1 MEGAVMAGE
10 PESLHIHEPLKAR
23 VERHNYDRLLM
34 LSDGVFAIA
43 ITLLALELKV
53 PAQWDGSVEGLFGAT
68 GRPLVGYLF
77 GFALVGVFWFVHRR
91 LFAELEQVDGV
102 ITLLNLVLLGLVGLT
117 PFVVR
122 MIAEAGPTRGL
133 PFYLIAVGAVFG
145 AIALIHAWVMFRP
158 RLFHAGVDRV
168 GFRIT
173 AFFQAAM
180 AVALMALGSWALSR
194 HRPVDGTLFSAV
206 VIILAVAQRAIR
218 RRRRLQMSST
228 SRP

>member
-1 MEGAVMAGE
+1 MAGE
-10 PESLHIHEPLKAR
+10 PESLHTHEPLRAR

-43 ITLLALELKV
+43 ITLLALELKI
-53 PAQWDGSVEGLFGAT
+53 PAHWDGSLGGLFGAT

-77 GFALVGVFWFVHRR
+77 GFSLVGVFWFVHRR

-102 ITLLNLVLLGLVGLT
+102 VTLLNLVMLGLVGLT

-122 MIAEAGPTRGL
+122 MIAEAGPTRAL
-133 PFYLIAVGAVFG
+133 PFYLIAVGAVF
-145 AIALIHAWVMFRP
+145 ASFALIQAWVMYRP
-158 RLFHAGVDRV
+158 RLFHAGVDRAA
-168 GFRIT
+168 FRIQAT
-173 AFFQAAM
+173 FQ
-180 AVALMALGSWALSR
+180 ALMAAALIALGTWALWR
-194 HRPVDGTLFSAV
+194 HRPVDSTLFPVV
-206 VIILAVAQRAIR
+206 VIILAIAQRALR

>member
-1 MEGAVMAGE
+1 MAGE

-23 VERHNYDRLLM
+23 IERHNYDRLLM

-43 ITLLALELKV
+43 ITLLALELKL
-53 PAQWDGSVEGLFGAT
+53 PEHWDGSVGALFGAT

-77 GFALVGVFWFVHRR
+77 GFGLVGVFWFIHRR

-102 ITLLNLVLLGLVGLT
+102 ITLLNLALLGLVGLT
-117 PFVVR
+117 PYVAR

-133 PFYLIAVGAVFG
+133 PFYLITVGGVF
-145 AIALIHAWVMFRP
+145 ASIALMQGWVLCRP
-158 RLFHAGVDRV
+158 RLFHAGVDRAA
-168 GFRIT
+168 FRIELLFH
-173 AFFQAAM
+173 ALIAA
-180 AVALMALGSWALSR
+180 ALVGLGSWALSR
-194 HRPVDGTLFSAV
+194 HAPVDGNLFLVLLV
-206 VIILAVAQRAIR
+206 VLAASQKIFR

>member
-1 MEGAVMAGE
+1 MAGE
-10 PESLHIHEPLKAR
+10 PESLHIHEPLRAR

-53 PAQWDGSVEGLFGAT
+53 PAHWDGSAEGLFGAT

-91 LFAELEQVDGV
+91 LFAELEHVDGV
-102 ITLLNLVLLGLVGLT
+102 VTFLNLVLLGLVGLT

-133 PFYLIAVGAVFG
+133 PFYLIAVGAVF
-145 AIALIHAWVMFRP
+145 ASIALIHAWVMFRP
-158 RLFHAGVDRV
+158 RLFHAGVDRTA
-168 GFRIT
+168 FRMT
-173 AFFQAAM
+173 AFFQAVM
-180 AVALMALGSWALSR
+180 AIALIALGSWALWQ
-194 HRPVDGTLFSAV
+194 HKPVDSALFPIV
-206 VIILAVAQRAIR
+206 VIILAVAQRVLR
-218 RRRRLQMSST
+218 RRRRRQMSST

>member
-1 MEGAVMAGE
+1 MAGE

-53 PAQWDGSVEGLFGAT
+53 PAHWDGSVDGLLGAT

-91 LFAELEQVDGV
+91 LFAELEHVDGV

-117 PFVVR
+117 PFVVL
-122 MIAEAGPTRGL
+122 MIAEAGPPRAL
-133 PFYLIAVGAVFG
+133 PFYLIAVGAVF
-145 AIALIHAWVMFRP
+145 ASIALIHAWVMFRP
-158 RLFHAGVDRV
+158 RLFHAGVDRTA
-168 GFRIT
+168 FRIT
-173 AFFQAAM
+173 ALFQTIM
-180 AVALMALGSWALSR
+180 AVAFIAMGGWALWQ
-194 HRPVDGTLFSAV
+194 HRPVDSTLFPV
-206 VIILAVAQRAIR
+206 VVLLIAIAQRTMRRHR
-218 RRRRLQMSST
+218 RRQRSST